1 MPDDKSRRLDDAS
14 ASDELSDAPGA
25 GDRDTRAAGRVVR
38 AVQTALYAG
47 PIPPPKTLAQFKDV
61 QPDAPERILALA
73 ERQQAHRQK
82 LEALDAWRSIVG
94 VFAGL
99 AVVLAAFAFAW
110 GLATLGQH
118 GLGTATV
125 IGAIASAA
133 GVFVYGTLRQS
144 KQQKPHLGEE
154 SDTGAESPGESPP
167 LR

>member
-1 MPDDKSRRLDDAS
+1 MSKDQSQRLNDAS
-14 ASDELSDAPGA
+14 SADDPSEAA
-25 GDRDTRAAGRVVR
+25 GVGDLNSRSAGRVVR
-38 AVQTALYAG
+38 AVQTSLYAG
-47 PIPPPKTLAQFKDV
+47 PIPPPSTLARYKNV
-61 QPDAPERILALA
+61 QSDAPERILALA

-82 LEALDAWRSIVG
+82 LETLDAWRSIVG

-133 GVFVYGTLRQS
+133 GVFIYGTLRQS
-144 KQQKPHLGEE
+144 RQQEPQLDEMAD
-154 SDTGAESPGESPP
+154 SGAETPEETPE

>member
-1 MPDDKSRRLDDAS
+1 MSEDKSQRLNDTSAADDP
-14 ASDELSDAPGA
+14 SDVPGV
-25 GDRDTRAAGRVVR
+25 GDLDTRSAGRVVR
-38 AVQTALYAG
+38 SVQTSLYAG
-47 PIPPPKTLAQFKDV
+47 PIPPPSTLAQYRDV

-82 LEALDAWRSIVG
+82 LETLDAWRSIVG

-133 GVFVYGTLRQS
+133 GVFIYGTLRQVR
-144 KQQKPHLGEE
+144 QEEPH
-154 SDTGAESPGESPP
+154 PGETSDPSAETPGGPP
-167 LR
+167 TSR